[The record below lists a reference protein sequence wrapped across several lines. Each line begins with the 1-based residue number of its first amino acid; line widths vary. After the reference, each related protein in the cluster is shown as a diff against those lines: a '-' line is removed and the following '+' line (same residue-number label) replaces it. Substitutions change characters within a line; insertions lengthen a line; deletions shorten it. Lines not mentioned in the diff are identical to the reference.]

1 MTETTSSDI
10 PSQEPVLKVSGL
22 KVYYHISQG
31 IVKAVDNIDF
41 TVGCGEFV
49 GLSGESGCGK
59 TTTAM
64 TLLQILPKEGVVEGG
79 QALFG
84 DVDILTLNKKA
95 VEAFRWKGVSM
106 VFQGAMNSLN
116 PVHRVIDQMVNA
128 ILIHDKIPREEA
140 RKISLDLIEAVGI
153 DRSRA
158 TAYPHEL
165 SGGMKQRLM
174 IALSLVLHPP
184 LVIADE
190 PTTALDVM
198 IQAQILDLFNQLR
211 EKTSLSL
218 LIITHDLSVLAETCD
233 KVIIMYAGKIV
244 EEAPVEILF
253 NEPAHPYTRK
263 LISSFPS
270 ILSDKE
276 IDFIPGNPPDLIDPP
291 SGCNFHPRCD
301 FAIDKCKE
309 EEPPLVDEEGH
320 RVACFRRNDI

>member
-1 MTETTSSDI
+1 MTEASSQI
-10 PSQEPVLKVSGL
+10 PLGQPLLEVSGL

-31 IVKAVDNIDF
+31 IVKAVDDIDF
-41 TVGCGEFV
+41 TVNCGEFV

-64 TLLQILPKEGVVEGG
+64 TLLKILPREGVIEGG
-79 QALFG
+79 QALFNNR
-84 DVDILTLNKKA
+84 DILTMKTK
-95 VEAFRWKGVSM
+95 EIQAFRWQEISM

-116 PVHRVIDQMVNA
+116 PVRRVIDQMVNA
-128 ILIHDKIPREEA
+128 IQIHERKPKEKAREIALE
-140 RKISLDLIEAVGI
+140 LIESVGI
-153 DRSRA
+153 DKSRA
-158 TAYPHEL
+158 RAYPHEL

-174 IALSLVLHPP
+174 IALALVLHPP

-198 IQAQILDLFNQLR
+198 IQAQILDLFKQLR
-211 EKTSLSL
+211 RRTSLSL

-244 EEAPVEILF
+244 EEATTEILF

-270 ILSDKE
+270 ILADKE

-291 SGCNFHPRCD
+291 VGCNFHPRCD
-301 FAIDKCKE
+301 YAVDICKAE
-309 EEPPLVDEEGH
+309 DPPLIDEGGH
-320 RVACFRRNDI
+320 RVACFRRDEI

>member
-1 MTETTSSDI
+1 MTEASSQI
-10 PSQEPVLKVSGL
+10 PVEQPLLKVSGL

-31 IVKAVDNIDF
+31 VVKAVDDINF
-41 TVGCGEFV
+41 TVNCGEFV

-64 TLLQILPKEGVVEGG
+64 ALLKILPREGVIEGG
-79 QALFG
+79 QALFNNR
-84 DVDILTLNKKA
+84 DILTMKTK
-95 VEAFRWKGVSM
+95 EIQAFRWQEISM

-116 PVHRVIDQMVNA
+116 PVHRVIDQMANA
-128 ILIHDKIPREEA
+128 IQIHQRMPKEKAREIALE
-140 RKISLDLIEAVGI
+140 LIESVGI

-158 TAYPHEL
+158 RAYPHEL

-174 IALSLVLHPP
+174 IALALVLHPP

-198 IQAQILDLFNQLR
+198 IQAQILDLFKQLR
-211 EKTSLSL
+211 QRTSLSL

-233 KVIIMYAGKIV
+233 KIVIMYAGKIV
-244 EEAPVEILF
+244 EEAAAEVLF

-270 ILSDKE
+270 ILADKE
-276 IDFIPGNPPDLIDPP
+276 IDFIPGNPPNLIDPP
-291 SGCNFHPRCD
+291 VGCNFHPRCD
-301 FAIDKCKE
+301 YAADICRTGD
-309 EEPPLVDEEGH
+309 PPLIDEGGH
-320 RVACFRRNDI
+320 RVACFRRNEI

>member
-1 MTETTSSDI
+1 MTETSSTEI
-10 PSQEPVLKVSGL
+10 PVEQPVLKVSGL

-64 TLLQILPKEGVVEGG
+64 ALLQILPKEGVVESG
-79 QALFG
+79 QAIVG
-84 DVDILTLNKKA
+84 NTDILTLGKKDI
-95 VEAFRWKGVSM
+95 EAFRWKGISM

-116 PVHRVIDQMVNA
+116 PVHRVIDQMVDA
-128 ILIHDKIPREEA
+128 ILIHEKISKEEA
-140 RKISLDLIEAVGI
+140 REIALELIVSVGI
-153 DRSRA
+153 EKSRA

-198 IQAQILDLFNQLR
+198 IQAQILDLFKQLR

-244 EEAPVEILF
+244 EEAPVEIIF
-253 NEPAHPYTRK
+253 NQPAHPYTRK
-263 LISSFPS
+263 LIASFPS
-270 ILSDKE
+270 ILADKK

-291 SGCNFHPRCD
+291 IGCNFHPRCD
-301 FAIDKCKE
+301 YATDECKTE
-309 EEPPLVDEEGH
+309 DPPLVDEDGH
-320 RVACFRRNDI
+320 KVACFRRHEI

>member
-1 MTETTSSDI
+1 MTEPFSTEI
-10 PSQEPVLKVSGL
+10 PAGQPALKVSGL

-31 IVKAVDNIDF
+31 IVKAVDDIDF

-64 TLLQILPKEGVVEGG
+64 TLLRILPKEGVVESGKAIVG
-79 QALFG
+79 NT
-84 DVDILTLNKKA
+84 DILSLKKKEL
-95 VEAFRWKGVSM
+95 EAFRWKGVSM

-116 PVHRVIDQMVNA
+116 PVHRVIDQMVDA
-128 ILIHDKIPREEA
+128 ILIHEDISKNEA
-140 RKISLDLIEAVGI
+140 REIALELIESVGI
-153 DRSRA
+153 EKSRA

-198 IQAQILDLFNQLR
+198 IQAQILDLFKQLR

-244 EEAPVEILF
+244 EEASVQILF
-253 NEPAHPYTRK
+253 NEPGHPYTKK
-263 LISSFPS
+263 LIASFPS
-270 ILSDKE
+270 ILADKV

-291 SGCNFHPRCD
+291 VGCNFHPRCD
-301 FAIDKCKE
+301 YAIDKCRTE
-309 EEPPLVDEEGH
+309 NPPLVDEGGH
-320 RVACFRRNDI
+320 RVACFRRHEI

>member
-1 MTETTSSDI
+1 MTGTSSPETPAGQPI
-10 PSQEPVLKVSGL
+10 LKVSGL

-31 IVKAVDNIDF
+31 IVKAVDDIDF
-41 TVGCGEFV
+41 TVDCGEFV

-64 TLLQILPKEGVVEGG
+64 TLLHILPREGVVEGG
-79 QALFG
+79 QAIFG
-84 DVDILTLNKKA
+84 NRDILKLDKKA
-95 VEAFRWKGVSM
+95 IEDFRWQGVSM

-116 PVHRVIDQMVNA
+116 PVHRVIDQMVDA
-128 ILIHDKIPREEA
+128 ILIHQDMSKDEA
-140 RKISLDLIEAVGI
+140 KEIALELIESVGI
-153 DRSRA
+153 ERSRA

-174 IALSLVLHPP
+174 IALALVLHPP

-198 IQAQILDLFNQLR
+198 IQAQILDLFRQLR
-211 EKTSLSL
+211 DRTSLSL

-244 EEAPVEILF
+244 EEASTDILF
-253 NEPAHPYTRK
+253 NEPAHPYTKK

-270 ILSDKE
+270 ILADKE

-301 FAIDKCKE
+301 YVIDRCRAE
-309 EEPPLVDEEGH
+309 IPPLIDEQGH
-320 RVACFRRNDI
+320 RVACFRRNEI

>member
-1 MTETTSSDI
+1 MSSSQI
-10 PSQEPVLKVSGL
+10 PGGQPLLKVSGL

-31 IVKAVDNIDF
+31 VVKAVDDIDF
-41 TVGCGEFV
+41 TVNCGEFV

-64 TLLQILPKEGVVEGG
+64 TLLKILPREGVIEGG
-79 QALFG
+79 QALFNNR
-84 DVDILTLNKKA
+84 DILSLKKK
-95 VEAFRWKGVSM
+95 EINAFRWQEISM

-116 PVHRVIDQMVNA
+116 PVHRVINQMINA
-128 ILIHDKIPREEA
+128 ILIHEKMPREKAKEIA
-140 RKISLDLIEAVGI
+140 LELIESVGI
-153 DRSRA
+153 ERSRA

-174 IALSLVLHPP
+174 IALALVLHPP

-198 IQAQILDLFNQLR
+198 IQAQILDLFKQLR
-211 EKTSLSL
+211 QRTSLSL

-233 KVIIMYAGKIV
+233 KIIIMYAGKIV
-244 EEAPVEILF
+244 EEAPTEILF
-253 NEPAHPYTRK
+253 NEPAHPYTKK

-270 ILSDKE
+270 ILADKE

-291 SGCNFHPRCD
+291 AGCNFHPRCD
-301 FAIDKCKE
+301 YVIDRCRAE
-309 EEPPLVDEEGH
+309 SPPLVDEGGH
-320 RVACFRRNDI
+320 RVACFRRNEI

>member
-1 MTETTSSDI
+1 MTETSS
-10 PSQEPVLKVSGL
+10 PETPAGQPVLKVSGL

-31 IVKAVDNIDF
+31 IVKAVDDIDF

-64 TLLQILPKEGVVEGG
+64 TLLHILPREGVVEGG
-79 QALFG
+79 QAIFG
-84 DVDILTLNKKA
+84 NRDILAFDKKA
-95 VEAFRWKGVSM
+95 IEDFRWQGVSM

-116 PVHRVIDQMVNA
+116 PVHRVIDQMVDA
-128 ILIHDKIPREEA
+128 ILIHEDVSKEKAKEIALE
-140 RKISLDLIEAVGI
+140 LIESVGI
-153 DRSRA
+153 ERSRA

-174 IALSLVLHPP
+174 IALALVLHPP

-198 IQAQILDLFNQLR
+198 IQAQILDLFGQLR
-211 EKTSLSL
+211 DKTSLSL

-244 EEAPVEILF
+244 EEALTEILF
-253 NEPAHPYTRK
+253 NEPSHPYTRK

-270 ILSDKE
+270 ILADKE

-291 SGCNFHPRCD
+291 TGCNFHPRCEY
-301 FAIDKCKE
+301 AIEKCSK
-309 EEPPLVDEEGH
+309 EEPPLVDEGGH
-320 RVACFRRNDI
+320 RVACFRRHEI

>member
-1 MTETTSSDI
+1 MTEASSQV
-10 PSQEPVLKVSGL
+10 PAGLPLLKVSGL

-31 IVKAVDNIDF
+31 IVKAVDDIDF
-41 TVGCGEFV
+41 TVNCGEFV

-64 TLLQILPKEGVVEGG
+64 TLLKILPREGVIEGG
-79 QALFG
+79 QALFNNR
-84 DVDILTLNKKA
+84 DILTMRTK
-95 VEAFRWKGVSM
+95 EIQAFRWQEISM

-116 PVHRVIDQMVNA
+116 PVHRVIEQMVDA
-128 ILIHDKIPREEA
+128 IQIHQRMPKEKAREIAVE
-140 RKISLDLIEAVGI
+140 LIESVGI

-158 TAYPHEL
+158 RAYPHEL

-174 IALSLVLHPP
+174 IALALVLHPP

-198 IQAQILDLFNQLR
+198 IQAQILDLFKQLR
-211 EKTSLSL
+211 KRTSLSL

-233 KVIIMYAGKIV
+233 KIIIMYAGRIV
-244 EEAPVEILF
+244 EEAATEVLF

-270 ILSDKE
+270 ILADKE

-291 SGCNFHPRCD
+291 VGCNFHPRCD
-301 FAIDKCKE
+301 YAVDSCRTGD
-309 EEPPLVDEEGH
+309 PPLIDEGGH
-320 RVACFRRNDI
+320 RVACFRRNEI

>member
-1 MTETTSSDI
+1 MTEASSQI
-10 PSQEPVLKVSGL
+10 PMGQPLLKVSGL

-31 IVKAVDNIDF
+31 IVKAVDDIDF
-41 TVGCGEFV
+41 TVNCGEFV

-64 TLLQILPKEGVVEGG
+64 TLLKILPREGVIEGG
-79 QALFG
+79 QALFNNR
-84 DVDILTLNKKA
+84 DILSMKTK
-95 VEAFRWKGVSM
+95 EIQAFRWQEISM
-106 VFQGAMNSLN
+106 IFQGAMNSLN

-128 ILIHDKIPREEA
+128 MQIHQRMPKDKAREIA
-140 RKISLDLIEAVGI
+140 IDLIESVGI
-153 DRSRA
+153 DKSRA
-158 TAYPHEL
+158 RAYPHEL

-174 IALSLVLHPP
+174 IALALVLHPP

-198 IQAQILDLFNQLR
+198 IQAQILDLFKQLR
-211 EKTSLSL
+211 QRTSLSL

-233 KVIIMYAGKIV
+233 KIIIMYAGKIV
-244 EEAPVEILF
+244 EEAATEILF

-270 ILSDKE
+270 ILADKE

-291 SGCNFHPRCD
+291 VGCNFHPRCD
-301 FAIDKCKE
+301 YAIDICKTE
-309 EEPPLVDEEGH
+309 DPPLTDEGGH
-320 RVACFRRNDI
+320 KVACFRRHEIQ

>member
-1 MTETTSSDI
+1 MTETSQTEI
-10 PSQEPVLKVSGL
+10 PAGQPVLKVSGL

-31 IVKAVDNIDF
+31 VVKAVDNIDF
-41 TVGCGEFV
+41 NVNSGEFV

-79 QALFG
+79 QAIVG
-84 DVDILTLNKKA
+84 NTDILTLEKKDI
-95 VEAFRWKGVSM
+95 EAFRWKGVSM

-116 PVHRVIDQMVNA
+116 PVHRVIDQMVDA
-128 ILIHDKIPREEA
+128 ILIHEDMSKEEA
-140 RKISLDLIEAVGI
+140 REISLELIESVGI

-244 EEAPVEILF
+244 EEAPTEIIF
-253 NEPAHPYTRK
+253 NKPAHPYTRK
-263 LISSFPS
+263 LIASFPS
-270 ILSDKE
+270 ILADKE

-291 SGCNFHPRCD
+291 IGCNFHPRCD
-301 FAIDKCKE
+301 YAIDTCKTE
-309 EEPPLVDEEGH
+309 DPPLVDEEGH
-320 RVACFRRNDI
+320 RVACFRRHEI